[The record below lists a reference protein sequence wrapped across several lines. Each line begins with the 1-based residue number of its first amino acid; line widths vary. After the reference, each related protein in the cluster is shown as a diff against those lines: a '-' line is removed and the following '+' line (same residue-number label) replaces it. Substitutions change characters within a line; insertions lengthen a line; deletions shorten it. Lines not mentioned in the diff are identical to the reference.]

1 MPRFEYKG
9 RDRQGHAVQGE
20 LEAESELVAAEAL
33 MRRDIMPTALRQRS
47 RHTLTINW
55 AQLDFSTIA
64 LDELVMFT
72 RQMYALMKA
81 GIPIVRA
88 IQGLA
93 LSAHTPMLRTTLTEL
108 AQDLSAGRS
117 LSSAM
122 REHPKVFN
130 ALFIALINVG
140 ENMGGL
146 ESVFLQLSNHFDLEL
161 ETRKRLKSAVRYPLF
176 VVIAIVVAMFILNV
190 KVIPVFAGIFSK
202 SGVELP
208 LATRILLATSGF
220 FVRWWWLLLLLMG
233 GAVGGW
239 LAWLRTAKG
248 RLFWG
253 QKQLKLPVMGNII
266 EQTLLARF
274 GRTFAMMLKAG
285 VPLHQSLNLVADAVD
300 NDYVAGKIRDMRFGV
315 ERGDT
320 LSRTAAASG
329 LFTPL
334 VMQMFA
340 VGEETGQ
347 IEELMLEAAEYYER
361 EVDYALKSVAARI
374 EPILLVLVA
383 IMVLIMALGIFTPM
397 WDMLRAVRGH

>member
-220 FVRWWWLLLLLMG
+220 FVHWWWLILLLM
-233 GAVGGW
+233 VTTVVGW
-239 LAWLRTAKG
+239 LSWLRTPAG

-253 QKQLKLPVMGNII
+253 RKQLRLPVMGDII

-300 NDYVAGKIRDMRFGV
+300 NDYVAAKIRDMRLGV

-320 LSRTAAASG
+320 LLRCAAASG

-347 IEELMLEAAEYYER
+347 IEELMLEAADYYER
-361 EVDYALKSVAARI
+361 EVDYALASMAARI

>member
-1 MPRFEYKG
+1 
-9 RDRQGHAVQGE
+9 
-20 LEAESELVAAEAL
+20 
-33 MRRDIMPTALRQRS
+33 
-47 RHTLTINW
+47 
-55 AQLDFSTIA
+55 
-64 LDELVMFT
+64 
-72 RQMYALMKA
+72 
-81 GIPIVRA
+81 
-88 IQGLA
+88 
-93 LSAHTPMLRTTLTEL
+93 
-108 AQDLSAGRS
+108 
-117 LSSAM
+117 
-122 REHPKVFN
+122 
-130 ALFIALINVG
+130 
-140 ENMGGL
+140 MGGL
-146 ESVFLQLSNHFDLEL
+146 ESVFLQLSNHFDMEL

-176 VVIAIVVAMFILNV
+176 VVIAIVFAMFILNV
-190 KVIPVFAGIFSK
+190 KVIPVFAGIFAK

-208 LATRILLATSGF
+208 LATKILLATSGF

-239 LAWLRTAKG
+239 FAWLRTLAG

-253 QKQLKLPVMGNII
+253 KKQLKLPVMGNII

-300 NDYVAGKIRDMRFGV
+300 NDYVAGKIREMRFGV

-320 LSRTAAASG
+320 LLRTAAASG

-347 IEELMLEAAEYYER
+347 IEELMIEAAEYYER

>member
-1 MPRFEYKG
+1 MPSFDYRG
-9 RDRQGHAVQGE
+9 RDNSGKAVQGTID
-20 LEAESELVAAEAL
+20 AESELQAADML
-33 MRRDIMPTALRQRS
+33 MRRDILPTALRQRAAHS
-47 RHTLTINW
+47 LNINW
-55 AQLDFSTIA
+55 DKLWQSHIS

-93 LSAHTPMLRTTLTEL
+93 VSAHSPKLRTTLHDL
-108 AQDLSAGRS
+108 AQELSAGRS

-122 REHPKVFN
+122 RARPMVFN
-130 ALFIALINVG
+130 SLFVALVQVG

-146 ESVFLQLSNHFDLEL
+146 EKVFLQLSNHFAMEL
-161 ETRKRLKSAVRYPLF
+161 ETKKRLKSAVRYPLF

-220 FVRWWWLLLLLMG
+220 FVHWWWLILLLM
-233 GAVGGW
+233 VTTVVGW
-239 LAWLRTAKG
+239 LSWLRTPAG

-253 QKQLKLPVMGNII
+253 RKQLRLPVMGDII

>member
-1 MPRFEYKG
+1 
-9 RDRQGHAVQGE
+9 
-20 LEAESELVAAEAL
+20 
-33 MRRDIMPTALRQRS
+33 
-47 RHTLTINW
+47 
-55 AQLDFSTIA
+55 
-64 LDELVMFT
+64 
-72 RQMYALMKA
+72 
-81 GIPIVRA
+81 
-88 IQGLA
+88 
-93 LSAHTPMLRTTLTEL
+93 
-108 AQDLSAGRS
+108 
-117 LSSAM
+117 
-122 REHPKVFN
+122 
-130 ALFIALINVG
+130 
-140 ENMGGL
+140 MGGL

-233 GAVGGW
+233 GAVGVW
-239 LAWLRTAKG
+239 LACLRTAKG

-266 EQTLLARF
+266 EKTLLARF

>member
-1 MPRFEYKG
+1 MPHFEYKG
-9 RDRQGHAVQGE
+9 RDRQGHAVQGGID
-20 LEAESELVAAEAL
+20 AESELAAAEAL
-33 MRRDIMPTALRQRS
+33 MRREIIPTALRERS
-47 RHTLTINW
+47 RHKLTINW
-55 AQLDFSTIA
+55 QQLGVSAIT

-93 LSAHTPMLRTTLTEL
+93 LAAHSPVLRTTLNEL
-108 AQDLSAGRS
+108 AQELSAGRS

-130 ALFIALINVG
+130 SLFIALVHVG

-146 ESVFLQLSNHFDLEL
+146 ESVFLQLSNHFYLEQ
-161 ETRKRLKSAVRYPLF
+161 ETRKRLRSAVRYPLF

-190 KVIPVFAGIFSK
+190 KVIPVFAGIFAK

-220 FVRWWWLLLLLMG
+220 FVRWWWLLLLLMTA
-233 GAVGGW
+233 AVGGW
-239 LAWLRTAKG
+239 LAWLRTPAG

-253 QKQLKLPVMGNII
+253 HKQLTLPVIGNII

-300 NDYVAGKIRDMRFGV
+300 NDYVAGKIRDMRLGV

-320 LSRTAAASG
+320 LLRTAAASG

-361 EVDYALKSVAARI
+361 EVDYALKSMAARI

>member
-9 RDRQGHAVQGE
+9 RDRQGHAVQGVID
-20 LEAESELVAAEAL
+20 AESELVAAEAL
-33 MRRDIMPTALRQRS
+33 MRREILPTALRERA
-47 RHTLTINW
+47 RHSLRINW
-55 AQLDFSTIA
+55 ESLGFSTVS

-93 LSAHTPMLRTTLTEL
+93 LSAHSPTLRTTLNEL
-108 AQDLSAGRS
+108 AQELSAGRS

-122 REHPKVFN
+122 HEHPKVFN
-130 ALFIALINVG
+130 SLFIALVHVG

-266 EQTLLARF
+266 EKTLLARF

-320 LSRTAAASG
+320 LLRSAAASG